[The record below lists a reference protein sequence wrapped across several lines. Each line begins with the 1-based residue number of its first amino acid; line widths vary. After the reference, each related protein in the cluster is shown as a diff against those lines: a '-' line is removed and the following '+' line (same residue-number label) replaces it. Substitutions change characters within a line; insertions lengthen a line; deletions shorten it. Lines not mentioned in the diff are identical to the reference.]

1 MKGNELEIYASEQL
15 ICCHI
20 TIPILINDFLHNYSR
35 RFWIALQL
43 FNQPTVGVAPINW
56 VFNENVYKNGK
67 EREWGKVK
75 QLTPWCRNLQ
85 GEVLPDWLVV
95 GLELQEAWRP
105 LDPY

>member
-43 FNQPTVGVAPINW
+43 FNQPTVGVAPIN
-56 VFNENVYKNGK
+56 
-67 EREWGKVK
+67 
-75 QLTPWCRNLQ
+75 
-85 GEVLPDWLVV
+85 
-95 GLELQEAWRP
+95 
-105 LDPY
+105 